1 MTPSIRGDDDEWAM
15 FSHTP
20 ATGKPIFFRS
30 RAGLPHVRDFAEK
43 NFSARLRCTIDPDQ
57 LTDAEVP
64 KSTEALDAFDDA
76 LLKALADD
84 GAQTNLV
91 AVTTGNGT
99 RDRYFTAVDNAEPP
113 EAVKSIP
120 DERPFQV
127 ALASSAPV
135 SLLDALTLSKEDLGK
150 ASYHAMLVQHGGGGL
165 LGKAVRTIDA

>member
-1 MTPSIRGDDDEWAM
+1 MTLSISGDDDEWAM

-30 RAGLPHVRDFAEK
+30 RARLPHVRDFAEK
-43 NFSARLRCTIDPDQ
+43 NFFARLCCTIDPDQ
-57 LTDAEVP
+57 LTNAEVP
-64 KSTEALDAFDDA
+64 KSTEAFDAFEDA

-84 GAQTNLV
+84 GAQTHLV

-99 RDRYFTAVDNAEPP
+99 RDRYFTAVDNAELP
-113 EAVKSIP
+113 EALKSMP

-127 ALASSAPV
+127 ALASGAPV
-135 SLLDALTLSKEDLGK
+135 SVLDALTLSKEELEK

-165 LGKAVRTIDA
+165 LRKLFGR